1 VGVFLLSFIFDL
13 GGLLANIP
21 ALTIFGLQLHRLLL
35 SPLVCV
41 SVMSVLFV
49 GMTFTSLGRSME
61 AKLGTVRLLLLM
73 GTFSLV
79 VNLTFTSL
87 CLLLFFG
94 TKNPSTLA
102 YSAQGFWMIL
112 MALLT
117 IDCHSPGSPPTR
129 RLMFLPFQIPTIYYP
144 AALLAFFTYVSPTPF
159 LSPAPLTPPLNT
171 LASLARS
178 LFMGIRI
185 DMYVSTA
192 CGYAYVHGFLDRLK
206 FDDATVL
213 SLETNAFRN
222 LSTRPGFIL
231 LVNAGGEDFLPVAA
245 SAPSSAS
252 SSSTRAAPPPGGWG
266 ASSASTISSLPAP
279 GTVAPPAFSGSG
291 RKIGSF
297 GGGSSRPAD
306 SEDPAAARAAMAAA
320 AERRAANAGN

>member
-1 VGVFLLSFIFDL
+1 
-13 GGLLANIP
+13 
-21 ALTIFGLQLHRLLL
+21 
-35 SPLVCV
+35 
-41 SVMSVLFV
+41 
-49 GMTFTSLGRSME
+49 
-61 AKLGTVRLLLLM
+61 
-73 GTFSLV
+73 
-79 VNLTFTSL
+79 
-87 CLLLFFG
+87 
-94 TKNPSTLA
+94 
-102 YSAQGFWMIL
+102 
-112 MALLT
+112 
-117 IDCHSPGSPPTR
+117 
-129 RLMFLPFQIPTIYYP
+129 
-144 AALLAFFTYVSPTPF
+144 
-159 LSPAPLTPPLNT
+159 
-171 LASLARS
+171 
-178 LFMGIRI
+178 MGIRI